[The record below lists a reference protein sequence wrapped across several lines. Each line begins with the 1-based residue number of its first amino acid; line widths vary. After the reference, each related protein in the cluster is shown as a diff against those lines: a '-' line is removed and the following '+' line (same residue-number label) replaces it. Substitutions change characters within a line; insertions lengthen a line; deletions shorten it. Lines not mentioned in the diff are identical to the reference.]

1 MFDLEKCTKRILNTH
16 LVVVNLT
23 EKRLYYYCEGRL
35 IEIEG
40 NDSPCI
46 TEKSTDK
53 IFNICN
59 TTVQILKR
67 KYPKGIFIIVIPE
80 CYRPYAEY
88 INSHKKWKG
97 YLCDENEG
105 REFTSDAKSIDL
117 IQYDIDTTDYRF
129 IPSLIR
135 NIKNEIKITY
145 LSVINVYLRI
155 RAYNKEDWKTIIAVI
170 ILLYVLIA
178 IFITSKL

>member
-1 MFDLEKCTKRILNTH
+1 MFDIEKCTKRILDTH

-35 IEIEG
+35 IEIES

-59 TTVQILKR
+59 TIVQILKR

-88 INSHKKWKG
+88 INSHKKWIG

-105 REFTSDAKSIDL
+105 KEFTSDAKYIDV
-117 IQYDIDTTDYRF
+117 IQHDIDTTDYRF

-135 NIKNEIKITY
+135 NIINEIKITY
-145 LSVINVYLRI
+145 LSLMIVHSRI
-155 RAYNKEDWKTIIAVI
+155 KVDNKQDWKIIIAGM
-170 ILLYVLIA
+170 ILLYLLIA
-178 IFITSKL
+178 LFITSKI

>member
-67 KYPKGIFIIVIPE
+67 
-80 CYRPYAEY
+80 
-88 INSHKKWKG
+88 N
-97 YLCDENEG
+97 
-105 REFTSDAKSIDL
+105 
-117 IQYDIDTTDYRF
+117 IQ
-129 IPSLIR
+129 
-135 NIKNEIKITY
+135 KAY
-145 LSVINVYLRI
+145 LS
-155 RAYNKEDWKTIIAVI
+155 
-170 ILLYVLIA
+170 
-178 IFITSKL
+178 